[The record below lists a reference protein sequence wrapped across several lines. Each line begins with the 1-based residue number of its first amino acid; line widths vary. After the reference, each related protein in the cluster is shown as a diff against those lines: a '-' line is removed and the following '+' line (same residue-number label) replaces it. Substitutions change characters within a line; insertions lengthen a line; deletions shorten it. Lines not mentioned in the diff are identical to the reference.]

1 MQEEYFHTLKEEWD
15 EEKKKTKHAIKKKH
29 SRRILKTIIRKET
42 LIITLLAI
50 TYLLTLQ
57 DGPIKKINE
66 TTDGEYVTI
75 KGEIIKCTN
84 TDHLTII
91 NLTDETGS
99 INTVLFK
106 NTACNK
112 GINKVTGRIGMYEQ
126 EKELKAIR
134 IEYIEGI
141 Q

>member
-15 EEKKKTKHAIKKKH
+15 EEKKKIKHAIRKKH
-29 SRRILKTIIRKET
+29 SRHTFKKIIRKET

-66 TTDGEYVTI
+66 TINGEYVTI

-99 INTVLFK
+99 IKTVLFK
-106 NTACNK
+106 NEACNK
-112 GINKVTGRIGMYEQ
+112 GTNIITGRIGLYEQ

-134 IEYIEGI
+134 IRYIGGI